1 MITNTGK
8 SIIAKYLVGQAP
20 AYASYIAIGCGPKPL
35 ALLSCDIKKTS
46 VTSNIATIT
55 TDQPHGF
62 DIRQKILVSNSLKS
76 NIDDVYL
83 GSYTI
88 LSVPSTT
95 TFTYALTS
103 ADLTEETLSPMGTV
117 SVDFLQQ
124 TSLDFE
130 MFRVPIT
137 SRGFVN
143 EDGVNKIVL
152 TAELPTEERYEISE
166 VGLYSAGSNPS
177 VGAYDSKTVYIFNDS
192 EGWEYHPQDST
203 PTTISSIFVP
213 IGGESGL
220 ISGEYPINTTTRA
233 YDSNGTLTKLPVFK
247 TSADNRTFTDEVR
260 INRYE
265 RSRFL
270 NSVILIQGDNAGL
283 STEFEGG
290 IKRLKVQPQS
300 NHIHLTGANLD
311 FSKNA
316 PSDEFKLA
324 FSVISKSELVSAP
337 APDRVRVLV
346 EFASSDIH
354 GSGQWAR
361 FEVDVDDVSFTP
373 TNVADA
379 APLSHNFTT
388 SRYITIA
395 KQLQDLRKSSGF
407 TWGEVDVAKVYVSVI
422 KGTALVS
429 NKAATTTTVT
439 LTTSTD
445 HGFLAGDKIL
455 VSGLESSGRFDG
467 MFTINEVTSNT
478 IKYFKTGTAVS
489 STAVSPTVRIES
501 PSEDYYVALDAF
513 RLDNKSQANPLYGL
527 TGYSVIKNAGGKTI
541 IKDANTTN
549 YVEFRFGMDVV

>member
-20 AYASYIAIGCGPKPL
+20 AYASYIAIGCGPIP
-35 ALLSCDIKKTS
+35 IN
-46 VTSNIATIT
+46 SNAT
-55 TDQPHGF
+55 
-62 DIRQKILVSNSLKS
+62 
-76 NIDDVYL
+76 L
-83 GSYTI
+83 GDYS
-88 LSVPSTT
+88 SK
-95 TFTYALTS
+95 
-103 ADLTEETLSPMGTV
+103 
-117 SVDFLQQ
+117 

-137 SRGFVN
+137 SRGFIN
-143 EDGVNKIVL
+143 EDGANKIVL

-192 EGWEYHPQDST
+192 EGWEYHPQNST
-203 PTTISSIFVP
+203 PSTISSIFVP

-247 TSADNRTFTDEVR
+247 TSADNKTFTDEVR

-270 NSVILIQGDNAGL
+270 NSVILIQGDNSGL
-283 STEFEGG
+283 SVEVDGG
-290 IKRLKVQPQS
+290 IKRLKVQSQS

-316 PSDEFKLA
+316 PSDELKLA
-324 FSVISKSELVSAP
+324 FSIISKSQLVSAP
-337 APDRVRVLV
+337 APDRVRILF

-354 GSGQWAR
+354 GAGQWAR
-361 FEVDVDDVSFTP
+361 FEVDVDDTAFAATNP
-373 TNVADA
+373 TEA
-379 APLSHNFTT
+379 STTTHNFTT
-388 SRYITIA
+388 SRYITVA

-407 TWGEVDVAKVYVSVI
+407 TWAEVDVAKVYVSVI

-429 NKAATTTTVT
+429 NKAATSTTVT
-439 LTTSTD
+439 LTTSAT
-445 HGFLAGDKIL
+445 HGFSVGDQIL
-455 VSGLESSGRFDG
+455 VNGLGNSARFDG
-467 MFTINEVTSNT
+467 LFSITEVTPTT
-478 IKYFKTGTAVS
+478 IKYFKTGSVVA
-489 STAVSPTVRIES
+489 STAVSPTIRIES
-501 PSEDYYVALDAF
+501 PSDDYYVALDAF

-527 TGYSVIKNAGGKTI
+527 TGYSVIKNTGARTI
-541 IKDANTTN
+541 VKDANTTN

>member
-20 AYASYIAIGCGPKPL
+20 AYASYIAIGCGPTP
-35 ALLSCDIKKTS
+35 INT
-46 VTSNIATIT
+46 
-55 TDQPHGF
+55 
-62 DIRQKILVSNSLKS
+62 NST
-76 NIDDVYL
+76 L
-83 GSYTI
+83 GDYS
-88 LSVPSTT
+88 SK
-95 TFTYALTS
+95 
-103 ADLTEETLSPMGTV
+103 
-117 SVDFLQQ
+117 

-137 SRGFVN
+137 SRGFIN

-166 VGLYSAGSNPS
+166 VGLYSAGSNPAA
-177 VGAYDSKTVYIFNDS
+177 GAYDSKTVYIFNDS
-192 EGWEYHPQDST
+192 EGWEYHPQNST

-213 IGGESGL
+213 IGGESGV
-220 ISGEYPINTTTRA
+220 ISGEYPINTETRA
-233 YDSNGTLTKLPVFK
+233 YLSNGTLTKLPVFK

-283 STEFEGG
+283 STEVDGG
-290 IKRLKVQPQS
+290 IKRLKVQSQS

-316 PSDEFKLA
+316 PSDELKLA
-324 FSVISKSELVSAP
+324 FSVISKSNAANAP
-337 APDRVRVLV
+337 APDRVRILV

-354 GSGQWAR
+354 GAGQWAR
-361 FEVDVDDVSFTP
+361 FEVNVDDTDFAATNP
-373 TNVADA
+373 TEA
-379 APLSHNFTT
+379 SSTTHNFTT
-388 SRYITIA
+388 NRYITVA
-395 KQLQDLRKSSGF
+395 KQLQNLRKSSSF
-407 TWGEVDVAKVYVSVI
+407 TWAEVDVAKVYVSVI

-429 NKAATTTTVT
+429 NKAATSTVVT
-439 LTTSTD
+439 LTTSAA
-445 HGFLAGDKIL
+445 HGFSVGDQIL
-455 VSGLESSGRFDG
+455 VSGLENSGRFDG
-467 MFTINEVTSNT
+467 LFPITEVTSNT
-478 IKYFKTGTAVS
+478 IKYYKVGSVVA

-501 PSEDYYVALDAF
+501 PSDDYYVALDAF

-527 TGYSVIKNAGGKTI
+527 TGYSVIKNTGARTI
-541 IKDANTTN
+541 VKDANTTN